1 MAQAKT
7 ACLEKIRRF
16 IAQAKK
22 EISVESVYLFGSH
35 LSGKAFSD
43 SDIDIAVIS
52 KSFEGVEP
60 FERLV
65 WLGKIAWKAGT
76 PEIEALG
83 YTPQEFQTA
92 NPWDFSFEIRKAG
105 EPVL

>member
-7 ACLEKIRRF
+7 ACLEKIRKFVER
-16 IAQAKK
+16 ARE
-22 EISVESVYLFGSH
+22 EISVEEVYLFGSH
-35 LSGKAFSD
+35 ISGKIYPD

-52 KSFEGVEP
+52 KSFEGIEP

-76 PEIEALG
+76 PEVEALG
-83 YTPQEFQTA
+83 YTPEEFQKA
-92 NPWDFSFEIRKAG
+92 NPWDFSSEIRKSG
-105 EPVL
+105 ESVL

>member
-7 ACLEKIRRF
+7 ACLEKIRCF

-22 EISVESVYLFGSH
+22 EISVEGVYLFGSH
-35 LSGKAFSD
+35 VYGKSFPD
-43 SDIDIAVIS
+43 SDIDVAVIS

-83 YTPQEFQTA
+83 YTPEEFQKA
-92 NPWDFSFEIRKAG
+92 NPWDFSSEIRKAG
-105 EPVL
+105 ELIF

>member
-1 MAQAKT
+1 MVQTKT

-16 IAQAKK
+16 IGQAKK
-22 EISVESVYLFGSH
+22 EISVENVYLFGSH
-35 LSGKAFSD
+35 LSGKAFPD

-65 WLGKIAWKAGT
+65 WLGKIAWKAGL

-83 YTPQEFQTA
+83 YTPDEFQKA
-92 NPWDFSFEIRKAG
+92 NPWDFSSEIRRTG
-105 EPVL
+105 EPIV